1 MSSSTSQSAIDHGE
15 CLAHV
20 VHVADKR
27 ITPARVQWRDG
38 VITAIQAVDA
48 ATDNLPYLIPG
59 FVDAHVHIES
69 SMLTPAEFGR
79 IAVRHGTVAV
89 VTDPHEIANVLGEA
103 GMKFMLDNGRQT
115 PFVCHFGAP
124 SCVPATAFETAG
136 AVLDSRALKTLLD
149 NPDVH
154 FLSEVMNYPGVLAG
168 DADLLEKLR
177 LARVKGVPIDG
188 HAPGL
193 MGEPLRRYVGE
204 GIITDHE
211 CTEMAE
217 AEAKL
222 AAGMAILI
230 REGSAARNFEV
241 LHQLIG
247 RYPDRVM
254 FCSDDKHPDD
264 LQAGHINRLV
274 ARAVALGHDVFDV
287 LQCACLN
294 PVRHYGLPLGQ
305 LRVGDRMDAA
315 LVKDLV
321 KFEVLK
327 SWIAGLCVAESGRSL
342 LPHVEPRAINRF
354 QARKVEAGDFQ
365 IAGDDCGIRVIEAY
379 DGQLLTG
386 QRILKPKL
394 RDGQLEADIDRDLLW
409 LTVVNRYRPEPPAV
423 AFITGFALR
432 YGALASSVAHDSH
445 NIVAVGCD
453 IESLCR
459 AVNAVIDCQGG
470 IAAVSAAGLTCLPL
484 PIAGLMSDQ
493 DGDSVAARYAQLDAI
508 AKAQGSSLRAPFMTL
523 SFMALLVIPELKLS
537 DRGLFDGKRFQFTSL
552 LVEP

>member
-1 MSSSTSQSAIDHGE
+1 MSSTTSHPDISHGE

-20 VHVADKR
+20 VHISDKR

-38 VITAIQAVDA
+38 VITAIEGVNGA
-48 ATDNLPYLIPG
+48 ADKLPYLIPG

-103 GMKFMLDNGRQT
+103 GMQFMLDNGHQT

-136 AVLDSRALKTLLD
+136 AVLDSRVLNNLLD

-168 DADLLEKLR
+168 DADLLAKLR
-177 LARVKGVPIDG
+177 LAREKGMPIDG

-193 MGEPLRRYVGE
+193 LGEPLRRYVGE
-204 GIITDHE
+204 RIITDHE

-230 REGSAARNFEV
+230 REGSAARNFEA

-264 LQAGHINRLV
+264 LQAGHINSLV
-274 ARAVALGHDVFDV
+274 ARAVAYRHDVFDV

-294 PVRHYGLPLGQ
+294 PIRHYGLPLGQ

-321 KFEVLK
+321 EFKVLK
-327 SWIAGLCVAESGRSL
+327 TWIAGRCVAEDGKSL
-342 LPHVEPRAINRF
+342 LPHIKPRAINRF
-354 QARKVEAGDFQ
+354 QARYVAAGDFQ
-365 IAGDDCGIRVIEAY
+365 ITGNGRDIRVIEAY

-394 RDGQLEADIDRDLLW
+394 RDGRLEADMERDLLW
-409 LTVVNRYRPEPPAV
+409 LAVVNRYRPEPPAV
-423 AFITGFALR
+423 AFITGFGLR

-453 IESLCR
+453 IESLCN

-470 IAAVSAAGLTCLPL
+470 IACVSEAGLACLLL

-493 DGDSVAARYAQLDAI
+493 DGDSVAARYAELDAI
-508 AKAQGSSLRAPFMTL
+508 AKTMGSTLRAPFMTL

-537 DRGLFDGKRFQFTSL
+537 DQGLFDGKRFQFTSL
-552 LVEP
+552 LVKP